1 MNKVMKNTS
10 IYNEKICIS
19 IDTLGGENDELTVIR
34 GLELVRGTFPHVSY
48 ILHGNSKNLQ
58 SLLND
63 YPELKK
69 ISQIKNARP
78 HN

>member
-10 IYNEKICIS
+10 ICDEKICIS
-19 IDTLGGENDELTVIR
+19 IDTLGGENDEQTVIR
-34 GLELVRGTFPHVSY
+34 GLELVRGAFPHVSY

-69 ISQIKNARP
+69 NITDKKC
-78 HN
+78 